1 MFTEEHVILPSSI
14 LTIEGQSVIFTILS
28 SQHATP
34 LHISRALDIQLDAC
48 TTSDRQGNR
57 VPIVKSVTFIDN
69 GEELR
74 GRRRR
79 RPRGEEF
86 PPYGFY
92 RCTIPFPCSI
102 TLLNFS
108 FFEEYTTV
116 QLPDLEVRQALIVEW
131 RFWTRIKWRFLN
143 RDWEEHLFAYWRSFM
158 GGRRTWDARLPGGS
172 GK

>member
-1 MFTEEHVILPSSI
+1 MRRGCVFSRSAATNHCTDHRIHVVIPRQHNNYYQPMLTKEHVILPSSI

-28 SQHATP
+28 SQLATP
-34 LHISRALDIQLDAC
+34 LHISWALDIQLDAC

-57 VPIVKSVTFIDN
+57 VPIVKSVTFINN

-74 GRRRR
+74 GGRRR

-86 PPYGFY
+86 PPYGFC

-108 FFEEYTTV
+108 FFWGGYHGTV
-116 QLPDLEVRQALIVEW
+116 
-131 RFWTRIKWRFLN
+131 TRLGGEASTYHWMTFLN
-143 RDWEEHLFAYWRSFM
+143 
-158 GGRRTWDARLPGGS
+158 
-172 GK
+172 KN

>member
-1 MFTEEHVILPSSI
+1 MFSRGALLPTIVQTTGFKLSAPRQHNTYHQPMLTEEHVILPSSI

-74 GRRRR
+74 GGRRR

-86 PPYGFY
+86 PPYGFC
-92 RCTIPFPCSI
+92 RCTIPFPYGI
-102 TLLNFS
+102 TLHNFS
-108 FFEEYTTV
+108 FFEEDTTV
-116 QLPDLEVRQALIVEW
+116 QSPD
-131 RFWTRIKWRFLN
+131 
-143 RDWEEHLFAYWRSFM
+143 
-158 GGRRTWDARLPGGS
+158 
-172 GK
+172 